1 MQAVQRH
8 LEDVKRTL
16 QSHDI
21 RTYPN
26 QIRRADSALDMI
38 PLLRTVSREFIRDL
52 FFRKT
57 IGDMAV
63 EKLLCDMYKSG
74 F

>member
-16 QSHDI
+16 QSHDL

-26 QIRRADSALDMI
+26 QMRRADSALDMI
-38 PLLRTVSREFIRDL
+38 PLLRTVSREFIQDL

-57 IGDMAV
+57 IGDAAI
-63 EKLLCDMYKSG
+63 ERLLCDMYKG
-74 F
+74 NF